1 MHANRESTNK
11 SPIKLNPM
19 EIKLTR
25 WFVDKWRKPL
35 VRKKPPPNEFKFITP
50 KNPLINNQAITS
62 MRNLTTTL
70 AYPNIPTYHWT
81 FAWMPNWSWYCSS
94 LLSFVAKISNLWLTT
109 KTWMIVVGRKI
120 FHFIN
125 NEDQEALNYKKGVQ
139 MQ

>member
-1 MHANRESTNK
+1 M
-11 SPIKLNPM
+11 
-19 EIKLTR
+19 
-25 WFVDKWRKPL
+25 RKCNSQNATQVSVL
-35 VRKKPPPNEFKFITP
+35 SKQAQKPPPNEFKFITP

-70 AYPNIPTYHWT
+70 AYPNIPTYHGT
-81 FAWMPNWSWYCSS
+81 FASMPNWSWYCSS

-125 NEDQEALNYKKGVQ
+125 NEDQEALNYKTLKCTNAVASHRVYEF
-139 MQ
+139 